1 MEVRPFLKE
10 HGYVVFSEI
19 NNQLIGHQTDLS
31 FIDNLEVGD
40 CFTAVMDN
48 RPIICG
54 GVIEMW
60 KGCYDGWVI
69 TTHHANKYPFQIA
82 KLIKKYVDDLIIK
95 HDMHRLQTAVLKGYT
110 QGYRFAEFL
119 GMKQEGIMEKY
130 DYMQQDYIR
139 YARIICQQ

>member
-31 FIDNLEVGD
+31 FIDSLEVGD
-40 CFTAVMDN
+40 CFRAVKDG

-60 KGCYDGWVI
+60 KGCYEGWGI
-69 TTHHANKYPFQIA
+69 TSSHANKHPFSIA
-82 KLIKKYVDDLIIK
+82 KLIKNYVDELIVK
-95 HDMHRLQTAVLKGYT
+95 NKMHRLQTAVLLGYL

-119 GMKQEGIMEKY
+119 GMKEEGLMKKY

-139 YARIICQQ
+139 YARVI

>member
-10 HGYVVFSEI
+10 HGYVVFNQI
-19 NNQLIGHQTDLS
+19 NNSLIGNQTDLS
-31 FIDNLEVGD
+31 FINELEVGD
-40 CFTAVMDN
+40 CFTGVKDN
-48 RPIICG
+48 KPIICG
-54 GVIEMW
+54 GVIKMW
-60 KGCYDGWVI
+60 QGCYEGWVI
-69 TTHHANKYPFQIA
+69 ATHHVNDYPIETA
-82 KLIKKYVDDLIIK
+82 RLIKNYVDELIKKNN
-95 HDMHRLQTAVLKGYT
+95 MHRLQTAVLKGYT

>member
-31 FIDNLEVGD
+31 FIDSLEAGD
-40 CFTAVMDN
+40 CFTAVKDG

-60 KGCYDGWVI
+60 KGCYEGWVI
-69 TTHHANKYPFQIA
+69 TSEHANRHPFSIA
-82 KLIKKYVDDLIIK
+82 KLIKNYVDELIIK
-95 HDMHRLQTAVLKGYT
+95 NKMHRLQTAVLLGYL

-119 GMKQEGIMEKY
+119 GMKEEGLMKKY

-139 YARIICQQ
+139 YARVI